1 MCLSL
6 MAGAIRPSASTASD
20 NKAEHR
26 TYIPTLLSPETL
38 LTRAAPIWPSG
49 VAPNNSNQVAL
60 FRATFNLTRPLE
72 NAQLQIFADTR
83 YDAWIDGFWVGR
95 GPARF
100 SRTLHEFDVTSI
112 GTLFTGQHIIAVRVQ
127 FAPNTRRSES
137 QIPHLVAH
145 IQGTQGGEQKIVVAT
160 DTSWKAQL
168 TDAWRSDSPQ
178 VHSQAL
184 IGPSEILDFSRLPV
198 DWNQRGFND
207 RNWAYAIKQPGSV
220 ALFQAR
226 SIPSLMRQEIIPSV
240 SNGIVDAGTLSPGN
254 SVVEI
259 LNTGNARGTFNFYTT
274 AATNVRLEILGIT
287 GAPQQVLLNGNALVW
302 QPAGAARP
310 DVYVANAFV
319 GAGAQELA
327 LSDLI
332 PYGTTI
338 IISKRNVVLS
348 SAFTQGVHAGRRLLL
363 ANPVSNSDVQALVVP
378 NAGVDVFIPASAM
391 PGYVVIDLG
400 RTTLGRVLGEVST
413 SSNTVVDVGWDERL
427 LSGTKRV
434 LAFPGSAHPEWN
446 QTDSWAMGAG
456 THSISSI
463 DARAGRYLM
472 LAVWGSDDVTIHNLR
487 VEEERYPTQLI
498 GSFESSNEKLDKIW
512 TVGATTAMVN
522 MSDAYADP
530 WRERGQWWGD
540 AFIVDHVNRVA
551 FGDYALLRRGL
562 MFVGDSITPQ
572 GRSFSMGPNNGDA
585 QILDYGMLW
594 VQSLADYVQLTNDIE
609 FAKRL
614 YPKMDLFLDYLT
626 SLENRSTGLINVPAG
641 HWSKTAL
648 IDWYAYYA
656 KPNSTT
662 TGQSAAVNAMYYG
675 TLQDAAVIAGLAG
688 DPQGATQYRDHA
700 KAVKD
705 GKDGKN
711 GKDGMNKTL
720 FVPTKKHYSSTII
733 QNTPVITPYLHA
745 QAWALAY
752 DVPKPS
758 DISGVAISLM
768 SLISIETPKSETFEI
783 YGTYWIL
790 EALAKAKRFND
801 AVKLIENYYDPMV
814 EKGATT
820 WWESFD
826 INRPSYTQSLSHGW
840 GSSPTWF
847 LTTHVAGIRQT
858 SPGTWEARPPFSGVS
873 YVEATLPLG
882 VNKSI
887 LQFSWD
893 EVVSC
898 QEHRIRVTA
907 PANFTG
913 KVFLPY
919 GAANGLQIKLNS
931 TTIWANGVALSNIV
945 SAENGVMLIKLTP
958 GNYDMVATRSGC

>member
-274 AATNVRLEILGIT
+274 VATNVRLEMLGIT

-332 PYGTTI
+332 PYGTTV
-338 IISKRNVVLS
+338 IISKQNVVLS

-456 THSISSI
+456 TYSISSI
-463 DARAGRYLM
+463 DARAGRYLI

-487 VEEERYPTQLI
+487 VEEERYPTQSI
-498 GSFESSNEKLDKIW
+498 GSFVSSNEKLNKIW
-512 TVGATTAMVN
+512 QVGATTAMVN

-656 KPNSTT
+656 QPNPTT

-688 DPQGATQYRDHA
+688 DPQGATQYRNHA
-700 KAVKD
+700 KAVQ
-705 GKDGKN
+705 
-711 GKDGMNKTL
+711 DGMNNTL
-720 FVPTKKHYSSTII
+720 FVSAEKRYISSLI
-733 QNTPVITPYLHA
+733 QSTRVPPYLHA

-752 DVPKPS
+752 DVPKS
-758 DISGVAISLM
+758 GDISGVVSSLM
-768 SLISIETPKSETFEI
+768 SLVSIENPQRETFEI

-790 EALAKAKRFND
+790 EALAKAKRYND
-801 AVKLIENYYDPMV
+801 AVKLITNYYYPMI
-814 EKGATT
+814 ERWGATT

-826 INRPSYTQSLSHGW
+826 INRVSYTQSLSHGW

-858 SPGTWEARPPFSGVS
+858 SPGTWVARPPFSGVS
-873 YVEATLPLG
+873 FVDAALPLG
-882 VNKSI
+882 ANKSI
-887 LQFSWD
+887 LQFRWD
-893 EVVSC
+893 QISC

-913 KVFLPY
+913 EVVLPY

-931 TTIWANGVALSNIV
+931 TTIWVNGTALSNIV
-945 SAENGVMLIKLTP
+945 SAQSDGMHIRLTP